1 MNRKPYIGTTKTGVW
16 FVACF
21 PDKGNRFQKSIGP
34 GEESHHIAEE
44 IKVLLI
50 QGTLTPEEFY
60 SWDTAKKN
68 WENRIQV
75 VRERQRKTMAEAV
88 EFFEEDEVMPSSP
101 CQALPQEAQTSHQSA
116 SKHLQ
121 DCSDQHTLKDA
132 VEGYIR
138 DMAARDVTR
147 QHIENVY
154 RVAIKHIYPA
164 FGEDTPID
172 QIGYSEDILPWING
186 LRNGKTQRKS
196 GKRAPATVSRY
207 CGMLRSIFN
216 FAVMEGWIVA
226 SPMRRW
232 RKPKEKPRRFM
243 LTKEDAVKIMEHCS
257 EHTRWA
263 MEVCFNLGL
272 RPGPSELLA
281 LRYENVNFEKG
292 TVTVYAR
299 KTKTFREIPVKKEF
313 LDHLREK
320 KKESKQGFI
329 IEYEGK
335 PVKSIHH
342 SFRRAVQRAGITY
355 PVCLYDLRHMFG
367 TFMLAAGADLSAVSQ
382 MMGHHSVKMTADTYY
397 QYMKGEKERAITLL
411 PSLIAEVGNPTEN
424 QRVG

>member
-16 FVACF
+16 IVACF
-21 PDKGNRFQKSIGP
+21 PDEGNRFQKSIGQ
-34 GEESHHIAEE
+34 GEESRRIAEE
-44 IKVLLI
+44 IGELLI
-50 QGTLTPEEFY
+50 QGALTPEELY
-60 SWDTAKKN
+60 SWDAADKN
-68 WENRIQV
+68 WDSRIQV
-75 VRERQRKTMAEAV
+75 VRERQRQTMAERA
-88 EFFEEDEVMPSSP
+88 EYFEADEEKTSSS
-101 CQALPQEAQTSHQSA
+101 CQAMPQEAQASYNSA
-116 SKHLQ
+116 NSHLQ
-121 DCSDQHTLKDA
+121 DGTGSHTLKDA
-132 VEGYIR
+132 VDGYIR
-138 DMAARDVTR
+138 DMGARDVSR

-154 RVAIKHIYPA
+154 RVAIKHIYPV

-186 LRNGKTQRKS
+186 LRNGKSPRKS
-196 GKRAPATVSRY
+196 GKRASATVSRY

-216 FAVMEGWIVA
+216 FAVMEGWIVT

-232 RKPKEKPRRFM
+232 RKPKEKPRRFQ
-243 LTKEDAVKIMEHCS
+243 LTLEDAVKIMEQCS
-257 EHTRWA
+257 EHTKWA
-263 MEVCFNLGL
+263 IEVCFNLGV
-272 RPGPSELLA
+272 RPGPSELLS

-397 QYMKGEKERAITLL
+397 QYMRGEKERAITLL
-411 PSLIAEVGNPTEN
+411 PPLIAEVGNPTES

>member
-21 PDKGNRFQKSIGP
+21 PDEGSRFQKSIGP
-34 GEESHHIAEE
+34 GEESQHIAEE
-44 IKVLLI
+44 IKELLI
-50 QGTLTPEEFY
+50 QGALTPEEFH
-60 SWDTAKKN
+60 SWDAADKN

-75 VRERQRKTMAEAV
+75 VRERQRQTMAEAG
-88 EFFEEDEVMPSSP
+88 EFFEEDEVTPSSP
-101 CQALPQEAQTSHQSA
+101 SLPQEAQATHRDGSA
-116 SKHLQ
+116 T
-121 DCSDQHTLKDA
+121 HTLKDA

-138 DMAARDVTR
+138 DMAARDVSR
-147 QHIENVY
+147 QHIANVH
-154 RVAIKHIYPA
+154 RVALKHIYPA
-164 FGEDTPID
+164 FGEDTPIY

-186 LRNGKTQRKS
+186 LRNGKSPRKS

-207 CGMLRSIFN
+207 CCMLRAIFN

-281 LRYENVNFEKG
+281 LRYEAVNFEKG

-329 IEYEGK
+329 IEYDGK
-335 PVKSIHH
+335 PVKSIHR

-382 MMGHHSVKMTADTYY
+382 LMGHHSVKMTADTYY
-397 QYMKGEKERAITLL
+397 QYMRGEKERAITLL
-411 PSLIAEVGNPTEN
+411 PPLIAEVGNPTES
-424 QRVG
+424 QRV

>member
-1 MNRKPYIGTTKTGVW
+1 MKKKPFIGTTKTGVW

-21 PDKGNRFQKSIGP
+21 PDDGKRFQKSIGHGDQSERVANEIRELLLQEALSP
-34 GEESHHIAEE
+34 DEFYLWDAKDKDWESRIIATRERYRKTVAEE
-44 IKVLLI
+44 KD
-50 QGTLTPEEFY
+50 Y
-60 SWDTAKKN
+60 
-68 WENRIQV
+68 
-75 VRERQRKTMAEAV
+75 
-88 EFFEEDEVMPSSP
+88 FEEDLEGQASP
-101 CQALPQEAQTSHQSA
+101 CQATAQEAQA
-116 SKHLQ
+116 SLSRHLSQIQ
-121 DCSDQHTLKDA
+121 DGSKVATLKQA

-138 DMAARDVTR
+138 DMGARDVTR
-147 QHIENVY
+147 QHIENVL
-154 RVAIKHIYPA
+154 RVALKHFYPA
-164 FGEDTPID
+164 FGEETPIG
-172 QIGYSEDILPWING
+172 QIRYSEDILPWING
-186 LRNGKTQRKS
+186 LRNAKTNRRS
-196 GKRAPATVSRY
+196 GKRSSATVSRY

-216 FAVMEGWIVA
+216 FAVMEGWILV

-232 RKPKEKPRRFM
+232 RKPKEKPRRFQ

-257 EHTRWA
+257 EHTKWA
-263 MEVCFNLGL
+263 MEVCFNLGV

-281 LRYENVNFEKG
+281 LRYESVNFEKG
-292 TVTVYAR
+292 TVTVYAS
-299 KTKTFREIPVKKEF
+299 KTKTYREIPVKQEF
-313 LDHLREK
+313 LEHLREK

-411 PSLIAEVGNPTEN
+411 PSLIGEVGNPTEN
-424 QRVG
+424 QLVG